1 MIVKKAVR
9 DQVYTIETY
18 LKYVNDGDICE
29 TADVQ
34 RLAGNFDKR
43 EVNEI
48 IYTTLTGD
56 HIPELILA
64 ECKEDNRTY
73 IADGLQR
80 TTMLK
85 WFKNG
90 YRITSA
96 IDNPVVAY
104 MAKKRD
110 ENGNIIKN
118 ERGQVEYEEANFDI
132 RNKTIDDLPDELKK
146 EFNDFQLRVVIHE
159 NCTMKRISELIKRYN
174 YQKAMTPSQKAF
186 TYMDNFAIKTR
197 DISNN
202 KFFVECEGYTEK
214 EKINGT
220 IERVITESI
229 MHIFHFDNWKTSP
242 RSICEYLNKYANEKE
257 FEFFDDLTKR
267 LGNVITP
274 EFNNIFVSKNS
285 FVWFKLFYLFIQFGI
300 GDERFPE
307 FLYEFNNRLKD
318 KIVDGIE
325 YKNMDNI
332 TYAKLDREN
341 GTKDRV
347 LVSAKIR
354 ILEKLMREYFGV
366 CDSDISK
373 DIIIEEFISENL
385 SMDIE
390 TVREDMDVYN
400 ETLDN
405 IAFKTIKYGS
415 KLLEDSNRP
424 SLLAMIAY
432 SYKKDKDLD
441 EWMMEYAL
449 KNDTYDT
456 DQKRNYLHMKKDF
469 EDFIKNKEEKQKT
482 GDVNKK

>member
-242 RSICEYLNKYANEKE
+242 S
-257 FEFFDDLTKR
+257 T
-267 LGNVITP
+267 
-274 EFNNIFVSKNS
+274 VS
-285 FVWFKLFYLFIQFGI
+285 V
-300 GDERFPE
+300 
-307 FLYEFNNRLKD
+307 
-318 KIVDGIE
+318 
-325 YKNMDNI
+325 
-332 TYAKLDREN
+332 
-341 GTKDRV
+341 
-347 LVSAKIR
+347 
-354 ILEKLMREYFGV
+354 
-366 CDSDISK
+366 
-373 DIIIEEFISENL
+373 
-385 SMDIE
+385 
-390 TVREDMDVYN
+390 
-400 ETLDN
+400 
-405 IAFKTIKYGS
+405 
-415 KLLEDSNRP
+415 
-424 SLLAMIAY
+424 
-432 SYKKDKDLD
+432 
-441 EWMMEYAL
+441 
-449 KNDTYDT
+449 
-456 DQKRNYLHMKKDF
+456 
-469 EDFIKNKEEKQKT
+469 
-482 GDVNKK
+482 